1 MHHLGMLHYHLE
13 TSANSHTHSHPS
25 ISNFHTYCPGALP
38 QTLYWPDTPNV
49 LILSTPPR
57 CTHIPNSHFL
67 PNSVPQTLFYIPH
80 LIIHILTYILKY
92 IYTQI
97 HNQSC
102 NNTPSR
108 YTLIHYPNTP
118 LLSPTHHP
126 DTFTFKHTPSTQF
139 HQQPICTTL
148 SHTSSRY
155 THWHTYIHSLTQSNP
170 NTSTPSR
177 YTYPLLLLD
186 TFMLSHSH
194 HTQKHLHTLLHTHTH
209 THTHT

>member
-80 LIIHILTYILKY
+80 PIIHILTYILKY

-148 SHTSSRY
+148 SHTSGWGWSVSV
-155 THWHTYIHSLTQSNP
+155 YIIGSIYGCCEGYMWVRCVWCMWESMGLFSWCVWQVGI
-170 NTSTPSR
+170 
-177 YTYPLLLLD
+177 LD
-186 TFMLSHSH
+186 DGD
-194 HTQKHLHTLLHTHTH
+194 
-209 THTHT
+209 